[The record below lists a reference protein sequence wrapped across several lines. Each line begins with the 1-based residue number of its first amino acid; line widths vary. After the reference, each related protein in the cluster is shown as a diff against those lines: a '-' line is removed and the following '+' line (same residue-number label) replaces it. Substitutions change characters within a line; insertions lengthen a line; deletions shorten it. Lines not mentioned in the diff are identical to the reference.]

1 VRFQVE
7 YAAVSH
13 PGLIGVDSAKPFVAS
28 LDGQTALERLG
39 RPSEFMLIETA
50 RLLSLRAAPMG
61 SGRIRTL
68 VGTIQTLCLFECK
81 GFFREY
87 QAGPDGS
94 AKPSLP

>member
-1 VRFQVE
+1 
-7 YAAVSH
+7 
-13 PGLIGVDSAKPFVAS
+13 
-28 LDGQTALERLG
+28 
-39 RPSEFMLIETA
+39 MLIETA

-94 AKPSLP
+94 ANLSLP